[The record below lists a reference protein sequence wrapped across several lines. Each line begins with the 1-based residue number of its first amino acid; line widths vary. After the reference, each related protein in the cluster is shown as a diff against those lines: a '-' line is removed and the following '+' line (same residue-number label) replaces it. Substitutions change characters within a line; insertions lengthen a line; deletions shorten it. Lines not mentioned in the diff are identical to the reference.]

1 MNENADLV
9 YDILELVFWQGVEVA
24 AELAVYGFQESSIG
38 VFLKHLC
45 PFEEQLEGL
54 SILLSVDFLAVD
66 DIDLRDQRFV
76 LLHIV
81 LEGFSEVLALLFIL
95 GQVGL
100 VFQDEA
106 GVAYLFF

>member
-1 MNENADLV
+1 ME
-9 YDILELVFWQGVEVA
+9 
-24 AELAVYGFQESSIG
+24 
-38 VFLKHLC
+38 HLR

-54 SILLSVDFLAVD
+54 SVLLSVDFLAVD

-81 LEGFSEVLALLFIL
+81 LEGLSQVLAFLFPF

-100 VFQDEA
+100 VLQDEA
-106 GVAYLFF
+106 GVADLFF

>member
-1 MNENADLV
+1 MHENADLI

-24 AELAVYGFQESSIG
+24 AEVAVYGFQESSIG
-38 VFLKHLC
+38 VFLEHLR
-45 PFEEQLEGL
+45 PFEEQFEGL
-54 SILLSVDFLAVD
+54 SVLLSVDFLAVD
-66 DIDLRDQRFV
+66 DIDLCDQRFV

-100 VFQDEA
+100 ILQDEA
-106 GVAYLFF
+106 GVADLFF